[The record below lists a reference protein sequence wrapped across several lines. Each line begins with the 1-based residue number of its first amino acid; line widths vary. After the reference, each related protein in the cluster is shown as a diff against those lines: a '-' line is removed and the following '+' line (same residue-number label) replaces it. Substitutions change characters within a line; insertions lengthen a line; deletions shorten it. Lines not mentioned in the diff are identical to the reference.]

1 MELNDFVRVL
11 GVMQFSI
18 LVASSLVPFQLD
30 WRKELASLP
39 KLHLQM
45 YWIYGGYI
53 VLNIVAFGVISL
65 VCADELASKST
76 LARAFSIYVAIFWGI
91 RLGLQALLDA
101 KPYLKKWWL
110 RAGYHLLTLLF
121 ATLTI
126 GYGYLALG

>member
-11 GVMQFSI
+11 GVIQFSI

-101 KPYLKKWWL
+101 KPYLKKSWL

-121 ATLTI
+121 AALTL
-126 GYGYLALG
+126 GYGYLALA